1 MGIFAFIAVLLPI
14 LGGLS
19 LFVWQPTSRKTRNTF
34 VFTLCALVSVLV
46 FALLAY
52 RYTTGDEMNLLLAIV
67 VSGRMELALHIDGL
81 SMVFAAIVAL
91 LWPITNLYAF
101 EYMSHEHGENR
112 FFAFFT
118 MTYGVVL
125 GIAFSANLFTMY
137 FFYELLTLCTLS
149 LVMHEMDGKAMFA
162 GKKYLFYSMSGAA
175 LGFISMM
182 FVLQYGTLDFILG
195 GSLDAS
201 LIGNHTSFLQLA
213 FLLGFF
219 GFGVKAAVFPFH
231 GWLPSAGVAP
241 TPVTALLHAVAVVN
255 AGLFAV
261 LRVLYYNYGTDLI
274 AGSFAQN
281 IAMGAAVFTIVFGS
295 AMALRLR
302 HLKRR
307 LAYSTVSNLSYVL
320 FAATLCTP
328 AGLVAALLHMVVHS
342 VLKITLFFCA
352 GGLLCQT
359 HHAEGGVQEYI
370 HQYEGY
376 GKKMPILFGTFTIAS
391 LGLIGVPPFTGFTSK
406 WAIAAA
412 ATATATPL
420 AYLGCFALVCSAFL
434 TGLYQFGVLIY
445 AYFPS
450 EEFDES
456 KLEHIHE
463 AGWQMKTC
471 FIVLTVLGFALIAA
485 LPAINACFTS
495 LAAGL
500 L

>member
-1 MGIFAFIAVLLPI
+1 MGIFAFIALLLPI
-14 LGGLS
+14 FGGLS
-19 LFVWQPTSRKTRNTF
+19 LFLWTPNSRKVRNTF
-34 VFTLCALVSVLV
+34 VFTLCAIVSVMV
-46 FALLAY
+46 FALLGY
-52 RYTTGDEMNLLLAIV
+52 RYVSGDEMNLLLAV
-67 VSGRMELALHIDGL
+67 VIAGRMELALHIDGL

-125 GIAFSANLFTMY
+125 GISFSANLFTLY

-175 LGFISMM
+175 LAFISMM
-182 FVLQYGTLDFILG
+182 FVLQYGSLDFTLG
-195 GSLDAS
+195 GSLDAN
-201 LIGNHTSFLQLA
+201 LIGTHTTFLQLA

-261 LRVLYYNYGTDLI
+261 LRVLYYNYGTELL
-274 AGSFAQN
+274 AGSFAQY

-307 LAYSTVSNLSYVL
+307 LAYSTISNLSYVL
-320 FAATLCTP
+320 FAATLCTS
-328 AGLVAALLHMVVHS
+328 AGLTAALLHMVVHS

-376 GKKMPILFGTFTIAS
+376 GKKMPYLFATFTIAS
-391 LGLIGVPPFTGFTSK
+391 LGLIGVPPFTGFASK

-412 ATATATPL
+412 ATASGMPL

-434 TGLYQFGVLIY
+434 TGMYQFGVLIY
-445 AYFPS
+445 AYFPA
-450 EEFDES
+450 EGFDEK
-456 KLEHIHE
+456 KLHHISDP
-463 AGWQMKTC
+463 GWQMKTC
-471 FIVLTVLGFALIAA
+471 FIFLTVLGFVLIFAMAPLSALLTNLA
-485 LPAINACFTS
+485 TGS
-495 LAAGL
+495 L
-500 L
+500 

>member
-1 MGIFAFIAVLLPI
+1 MGILAFIALLLPM

-19 LFVWQPTSRKTRNTF
+19 LFFLQPTSRKNRNLY
-34 VFTLCALVSVLV
+34 VFSVCAVVSVLV
-46 FALLAY
+46 LSLLVY
-52 RYTTGDEMNLLLAIV
+52 RANTGDEMDLHLVTVIA
-67 VSGRMELALHIDGL
+67 GRMELALRVDGL
-81 SMVFAAIVAL
+81 SMVFAGIVAL

-101 EYMSHEHGENR
+101 EYMRHEHDENR

-149 LVMHEMDGKAMFA
+149 LVMHEMDAKALFA
-162 GKKYLFYSMSGAA
+162 AKKYLFYSMSGASLA
-175 LGFISMM
+175 FISMM
-182 FVLQYGTLDFILG
+182 FVLQYGSLDFTLG
-195 GSLDAS
+195 GSLSQA
-201 LIGNHTSFLQLA
+201 LVAGNEHFLQLA

-261 LRVLYYNYGTDLI
+261 LRVLYYNYGTSLI
-274 AGSFAQN
+274 SGSFAQN
-281 IAMGAAVFTIVFGS
+281 IAMGAAIFTIVFGS

-307 LAYSTVSNLSYVL
+307 LAYSTISNLSYIL

-359 HHAEGGVQEYI
+359 HHAEGGIQEYI

-376 GKKMPILFGTFTIAS
+376 AKPMPILFATFTIAS
-391 LGLIGVPPFTGFTSK
+391 LGLIGVPPFTGFASK
-406 WAIAAA
+406 WTI
-412 ATATATPL
+412 ATAAVSTQLPL
-420 AYLGCFALVCSAFL
+420 AYWGCFALVLSAFL
-434 TGLYQFGVLIY
+434 TGMYQFGVIIY

-450 EEFDES
+450 EHFDRS
-456 KLEHIHE
+456 KRELVCE

-471 FIVLTVLGFALIAA
+471 FLFLTVLGFVLIFAMEPLNIFFTALA
-485 LPAINACFTS
+485 S
-495 LAAGL
+495 GRV
-500 L
+500 

>member
-1 MGIFAFIAVLLPI
+1 MGIFAFIALLLPI

-19 LFVWQPTSRKTRNTF
+19 LFIWQPSSRKIRNRF
-34 VFTLCALVSVLV
+34 VFILCAAVSVLV
-46 FALLAY
+46 FALLGY
-52 RYTTGDEMNLLLAIV
+52 RFTTGDEMNLLLAV
-67 VSGRMELALHIDGL
+67 VVNDRMELALHIDGL

-91 LWPITNLYAF
+91 LWPITNLYTF

-149 LVMHEMDGKAMFA
+149 LVMHEMDAKATFA

-175 LGFISMM
+175 LAFISMM
-182 FVLQYGTLDFILG
+182 FVLLYGSLDFQLG
-195 GSLDAS
+195 GSLDLA
-201 LIGNHTSFLQLA
+201 LVGDHAHFLQLA

-231 GWLPSAGVAP
+231 SWLPSAGVAP

-261 LRVLYYNYGTDLI
+261 IRTLYYSYGADFI
-274 AGSFAQN
+274 AGSFAQYV
-281 IAMGAAVFTIVFGS
+281 AMGAAIFTIVYGS
-295 AMALRLR
+295 TMALRLR

-307 LAYSTVSNLSYVL
+307 LAFSTISNLSYVL
-320 FAATLCTP
+320 FAATLCSA
-328 AGLVAALLHMVVHS
+328 AGLTAALLHMVVHS

-376 GKKMPILFGTFTIAS
+376 ARKMPVLFATFTIAS
-391 LGLIGVPPFTGFTSK
+391 LGLIGVPPFTGFASK
-406 WAIAAA
+406 WAIAGAA
-412 ATATATPL
+412 VGSGMPL
-420 AYLGCFALVCSAFL
+420 AYLGCFALVLSAFL
-434 TGLYQFGVLIY
+434 TGLYQFGVVIY

-450 EEFDES
+450 EEFDRK
-456 KLEHIHE
+456 KLAHISE
-463 AGWQMKTC
+463 PGWQMKTS
-471 FIVLTVLGFALIAA
+471 FLFLTVLGMALIFAMQP
-485 LPAINACFTS
+485 LTDLFTQI
-495 LAAGL
+495 ATGL